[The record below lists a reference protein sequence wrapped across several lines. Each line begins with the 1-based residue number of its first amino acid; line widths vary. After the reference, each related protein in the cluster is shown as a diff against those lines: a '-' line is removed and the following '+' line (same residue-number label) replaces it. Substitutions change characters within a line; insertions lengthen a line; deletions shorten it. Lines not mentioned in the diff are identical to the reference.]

1 MIRSASFMM
10 LLLLAV
16 ASAPAGSAGNES
28 RKLYKWTDKSGQ
40 VHYGDQ
46 IPPEYAGQERHVM
59 NARGVEI
66 DKLGA
71 QQTPEQQAAAEARIK
86 TEAAERDRD
95 RNLLNTYA
103 SVQEI
108 ERLRDQRLS
117 LVAGQIKVT
126 SQFLDT
132 LQARLKKLQL
142 QSMTFRPYSTRP
154 NAPPMPD
161 QLADDLVR
169 TGNDIRAQQQ
179 NLNQKRLEEAN
190 VRTTFNSDIDRFKQL
205 KVIH

>member
-1 MIRSASFMM
+1 MIRSACFMI

-16 ASAPAGSAGNES
+16 AAAPAGSAGTEG

-46 IPPEYAGQERHVM
+46 IPPEYAGQERHIM
-59 NARGVEI
+59 NSRGVEI
-66 DKLGA
+66 DRLGA
-71 QQTPEQQAAAEARIK
+71 QQTPEQQAAAEYRVK

-132 LQARLKKLQL
+132 LQARLTKLQQ
-142 QSMTFRPYSTRP
+142 QSMNFRPYSTRP

-161 QLADDLVR
+161 QMADDLVR

-179 NLNQKRLEEAN
+179 NLNQKRLEETN
-190 VRTTFNSDIDRFKQL
+190 VRTTFNSDIERFKQL

>member
-1 MIRSASFMM
+1 
-10 LLLLAV
+10 
-16 ASAPAGSAGNES
+16 
-28 RKLYKWTDKSGQ
+28 
-40 VHYGDQ
+40 
-46 IPPEYAGQERHVM
+46 M
-59 NARGVEI
+59 NSRGVEI
-66 DKLGA
+66 DRLGA
-71 QQTPEQQAAAEARIK
+71 QQTPEQQAAAEYRVK

-132 LQARLKKLQL
+132 LQARLTKLQQ
-142 QSMTFRPYSTRP
+142 QSMNFRPYSTRP

-161 QLADDLVR
+161 QMADDLVR

-179 NLNQKRLEEAN
+179 NLNQKRLEETN
-190 VRTTFNSDIDRFKQL
+190 VRTTFNSDIERFKQL